1 MALNVYAC
9 MCMMYMY
16 MFSVFHSVEDTT
28 VLGAIWMENI
38 SYVNI
43 ENLEKQKNNALS

>member
-1 MALNVYAC
+1 MHAC
-9 MCMMYMY
+9 VWCICICLVC
-16 MFSVFHSVEDTT
+16 FIPVEDTT